1 MSEGMSGG
9 TYPNRNWP
17 LSLNEKVA
25 LASKMAEGRNAPYA
39 MERTLAR
46 TVLDFAAELAAAEAD
61 REEYRRSALSAEKAL
76 VEAAALEQ
84 QAKMGWDESRR
95 REGELRAA
103 LAECQR
109 ALHAIQDDVM
119 LEYREG
125 DRPYQYAILAA
136 NALAA
141 AREETRSG
149 GDAT

>member
-25 LASKMAEGRNAPYA
+25 RASKMAEGRNAPYA
-39 MERTLAR
+39 MERKLAR
-46 TVLDFAAELAAAEAD
+46 DVLDLAEAL
-61 REEYRRSALSAEKAL
+61 REAH
-76 VEAAALEQ
+76 ALEQ

-95 REGELRAA
+95 RERDLRAT
-103 LAECQR
+103 LAECRR

-119 LEYREG
+119 LEYQEG
-125 DRPYQYAILAA
+125 DRPYQYALLAA

-141 AREETRSG
+141 AREGTRPD
-149 GDAT
+149 GDTDE

>member
-25 LASKMAEGRNAPYA
+25 RASQFKEGDNAPYA
-39 MERTLAR
+39 MERRLAR
-46 TVLDFAAELAAAEAD
+46 DVLDFAEAL
-61 REEYRRSALSAEKAL
+61 REAH
-76 VEAAALEQ
+76 ALEQ
-84 QAKMGWDESRR
+84 QARMGWDESRR

-125 DRPYQYAILAA
+125 ERPYQYAILAA

-141 AREETRSG
+141 AREGTRSG
-149 GDAT
+149 GDTDE